1 MAAMSPSSSP
11 RLPSPPPIAED
22 QLGPKSPILEEPA
35 SVDQGSARR
44 IRPGTKAQDMA
55 DGPPLA
61 DLKDIES
68 AFQLMEYLKALH
80 YSATHPSDSSTS
92 SPLDRTAAMKLAE
105 PPPGVERA
113 LWLYELCRFLTEHA
127 NSILIALFADD
138 PPCSAQTCPEMRA
151 SEWQYLCAVHDP
163 PKSCCA
169 VDYCCHTLD
178 WAANTLTSPKN
189 FPSRL
194 ALGTEANTAHQQIR
208 QLTNV
213 FRRVYRIFAHAW
225 FQHRDMFWK
234 VENKTGLYSFFKVVC
249 DTYSLIPSDNYT
261 IPPEAEGIE
270 STPTESSQTIPT
282 ILKKDDKAEGESGDV
297 DVAGNSTLVTGNTTK
312 RHRHTPSASA
322 HSISVI
328 EENEE
333 EESSPAKAAEK
344 AAEKAAAESQ
354 SNSESAEKSE
364 ETSEEPAKADEES
377 PAEKTEGSEDSKEA
391 PKEEETPVVEITEA
405 SPVQEA
411 EDPIKDAEPE
421 KAEPESKGDE
431 ESESK
436 EGAKEESKDESET
449 SKPDEAKDEE
459 KDGEKA
465 DEKADEKSTEKTEEF
480 GDDKTEENAESEK
493 ASEEK
498 TAAEPMKP
506 DESAAAD
513 ADEAGKTVAD

>member
-1 MAAMSPSSSP
+1 MAH
-11 RLPSPPPIAED
+11 RWL
-22 QLGPKSPILEEPA
+22 ILKTCVPVHNGCCHLNKL
-35 SVDQGSARR
+35 SDSCLQ
-44 IRPGTKAQDMA
+44 
-55 DGPPLA
+55 
-61 DLKDIES
+61 IES

-80 YSATHPSDSSTS
+80 YSATRPSDSHTS
-92 SPLDRTAAMKLAE
+92 IPLDRNAAMKLAE

-169 VDYCCHTLD
+169 IDYCCHTLD

-249 DTYSLIPSDNYT
+249 DTYNLIPSDNYT

-270 STPTESSQTIPT
+270 STPTESAQMVPT
-282 ILKKDDKAEGESGDV
+282 ILKKESKGEGDAGDV

-322 HSISVI
+322 HQISVI
-328 EENEE
+328 EEKEE
-333 EESSPAKAAEK
+333 EEGSAAKAAEK
-344 AAEKAAAESQ
+344 PAEKPADESQ
-354 SNSESAEKSE
+354 SESESAEKPQETLEEPPKTEEEPSEHAE
-364 ETSEEPAKADEES
+364 ETKENS
-377 PAEKTEGSEDSKEA
+377 TEN
-391 PKEEETPVVEITEA
+391 ETPVVEVTEA
-405 SPVQEA
+405 SPDQETD
-411 EDPIKDAEPE
+411 DPIKENVPE
-421 KAEPESKGDE
+421 KVESKPESDGA
-431 ESESK
+431 SETEDSK
-436 EGAKEESKDESET
+436 DESKDEAGESASER
-449 SKPDEAKDEE
+449 PAEDDAAKSE
-459 KDGEKA
+459 EKA
-465 DEKADEKSTEKTEEF
+465 DEKPSDKVDEKTEE
-480 GDDKTEENAESEK
+480 KH
-493 ASEEK
+493 EEK
-498 TAAEPMKP
+498 DTSDKAAEDKMDGEITKP

-513 ADEAGKTVAD
+513 AEEAAKTVGD

>member
-1 MAAMSPSSSP
+1 
-11 RLPSPPPIAED
+11 
-22 QLGPKSPILEEPA
+22 
-35 SVDQGSARR
+35 
-44 IRPGTKAQDMA
+44 
-55 DGPPLA
+55 
-61 DLKDIES
+61 
-68 AFQLMEYLKALH
+68 MEYLKALH
-80 YSATHPSDSSTS
+80 YAATHPSDSGTS

-270 STPTESSQTIPT
+270 STPTEPTQTVPT
-282 ILKKDDKAEGESGDV
+282 ILRKDDKGEGEAGEV
-297 DVAGNSTLVTGNTTK
+297 DVAGNATLVTGNTTK
-312 RHRHTPSASA
+312 RHRHTVSAGA
-322 HSISVI
+322 HAISVI

-333 EESSPAKAAEK
+333 EEGSPAKAAEK
-344 AAEKAAAESQ
+344 AAEKAAQASQPEAEV
-354 SNSESAEKSE
+354 SEKLEEASDEPAKVEEETLAEKSE
-364 ETSEEPAKADEES
+364 EAEEASEEEP
-377 PAEKTEGSEDSKEA
+377 
-391 PKEEETPVVEITEA
+391 PVIDVTEA
-405 SPVQEA
+405 SPANESD
-411 EDPIKDAEPE
+411 DPLKVAEPVE
-421 KAEPESKGDE
+421 T

-436 EGAKEESKDESET
+436 DDEQTEAKESSGEGAVEEVEGTKE
-449 SKPDEAKDEE
+449 EE
-459 KDGEKA
+459 KDIEESGEKA
-465 DEKADEKSTEKTEEF
+465 DEKPTEEDDQRPDEKAEHHGEEQPDSKDATEE
-480 GDDKTEENAESEK
+480 KAES
-493 ASEEK
+493 
-498 TAAEPMKP
+498 EPMKP
-506 DESAAAD
+506 EESAAAD
-513 ADEAGKTVAD
+513 ADETAKTVAD

>member
-22 QLGPKSPILEEPA
+22 QLGPKSPIAEEHA
-35 SVDQGSARR
+35 EEAKVDQGSARR

-55 DGPPLA
+55 EGPPLA
-61 DLKDIES
+61 DLKDIDS

-80 YSATHPSDSSTS
+80 YSATHPSDSNTS
-92 SPLDRTAAMKLAE
+92 CPLDRTAAMKLAE

-249 DTYSLIPSDNYT
+249 DTYNLIPSDNYT

-270 STPTESSQTIPT
+270 STPTESAQTVPK
-282 ILKKDDKAEGESGDV
+282 ILKKDDKAEGNAEEL
-297 DVAGNSTLVTGNTTK
+297 DVAGNATLVTGNTTK
-312 RHRHTPSASA
+312 RHRHTPSASG
-322 HSISVI
+322 HQISVI
-328 EENEE
+328 EEKEE
-333 EESSPAKAAEK
+333 EDASAAKAAEK
-344 AAEKAAAESQ
+344 AAQTAAEELPKESDA
-354 SNSESAEKSE
+354 SEKP
-364 ETSEEPAKADEES
+364 TNVGDS
-377 PAEKTEGSEDSKEA
+377 PAVEKTEIPDDASGS
-391 PKEEETPVVEITEA
+391 PKEDDAPVVEVTEA
-405 SPVQEA
+405 SPEKEA
-411 EDPIKDAEPE
+411 EVPPNEAEF
-421 KAEPESKGDE
+421 G
-431 ESESK
+431 
-436 EGAKEESKDESET
+436 ET
-449 SKPDEAKDEE
+449 ASEAKDEE
-459 KDGEKA
+459 RAEAKVESEDEPEAPEKEETKEEEGDKPDEMAEQPRDKDNEEA
-465 DEKADEKSTEKTEEF
+465 DGDDDKPETEKT
-480 GDDKTEENAESEK
+480 GVDT
-493 ASEEK
+493 
-498 TAAEPMKP
+498 MKP
-506 DESAAAD
+506 DDSPAAD
-513 ADEAGKTVAD
+513 AEESAKTVAD

>member
-22 QLGPKSPILEEPA
+22 QLGPKSPIAEEHSEEA
-35 SVDQGSARR
+35 KVDQGSARR

-55 DGPPLA
+55 EGPPLA

-80 YSATHPSDSSTS
+80 YSATHPSDSNTS

-169 VDYCCHTLD
+169 IDYCCHTLD

-249 DTYSLIPSDNYT
+249 DTYNLIPSDNYT

-270 STPTESSQTIPT
+270 STPTESAQTVPK
-282 ILKKDDKAEGESGDV
+282 ILKKEEKGEGNAGEL
-297 DVAGNSTLVTGNTTK
+297 DVAGNATLVTGNTTK
-312 RHRHTPSASA
+312 RHRHTPSASG
-322 HSISVI
+322 HQISVI
-328 EENEE
+328 EEKEE
-333 EESSPAKAAEK
+333 EDASSAKAAEK
-344 AAEKAAAESQ
+344 AAQTSAEELATEPDTPEQPASADDK
-354 SNSESAEKSE
+354 SSSENTESSESANEV
-364 ETSEEPAKADEES
+364 
-377 PAEKTEGSEDSKEA
+377 SKDDEA
-391 PKEEETPVVEITEA
+391 PIVEVTEA
-405 SPVQEA
+405 SPEKEA
-411 EDPIKDAEPE
+411 EPPLKEAESDETAPE
-421 KAEPESKGDE
+421 V
-431 ESESK
+431 
-436 EGAKEESKDESET
+436 
-449 SKPDEAKDEE
+449 KDEE
-459 KDGEKA
+459 KSEVKEESQDEPESSKEAETTEEESDKPDATTEKPSDEDSKKTDEKEESEHEKVA
-465 DEKADEKSTEKTEEF
+465 DEKTE
-480 GDDKTEENAESEK
+480 AE
-493 ASEEK
+493 AI
-498 TAAEPMKP
+498 KP
-506 DESAAAD
+506 NESPAAD
-513 ADEAGKTVAD
+513 ADEATKTVAD

>member
-1 MAAMSPSSSP
+1 
-11 RLPSPPPIAED
+11 
-22 QLGPKSPILEEPA
+22 
-35 SVDQGSARR
+35 
-44 IRPGTKAQDMA
+44 
-55 DGPPLA
+55 
-61 DLKDIES
+61 
-68 AFQLMEYLKALH
+68 MEYLKALH
-80 YSATHPSDSSTS
+80 YSATHPSDSHTS
-92 SPLDRTAAMKLAE
+92 IPLDRNAAMKLAE

-249 DTYSLIPSDNYT
+249 DTYNLIPSDNYT

-270 STPTESSQTIPT
+270 STPTESSQTVPT
-282 ILKKDDKAEGESGDV
+282 ILKKENRGEGEAGDV

-322 HSISVI
+322 HQISVI
-328 EENEE
+328 EEKEE
-333 EESSPAKAAEK
+333 EEGSAAKAAEK
-344 AAEKAAAESQ
+344 LAEKTAEDTQPESDPAAT
-354 SNSESAEKSE
+354 SE
-364 ETSEEPAKADEES
+364 ETLEES
-377 PAEKTEGSEDSKEA
+377 PKTEDEETSVEKVDHSEESTEA
-391 PKEEETPVVEITEA
+391 PKEDDTPVVEVTEA
-405 SPVQEA
+405 SPEQESD
-411 EDPIKDAEPE
+411 DPIKEVEPKKTE
-421 KAEPESKGDE
+421 TKQENNHA
-431 ESESK
+431 SESK
-436 EGAKEESKDESET
+436 EENKSEVQEELQEATAEKVTEEDAAKSAEKV
-449 SKPDEAKDEE
+449 EE
-459 KDGEKA
+459 KSSEKD
-465 DEKADEKSTEKTEEF
+465 DEDSDKKSTEES
-480 GDDKTEENAESEK
+480 GSEK
-493 ASEEK
+493 LADAK
-498 TAAEPMKP
+498 ADADVMKP
-506 DESAAAD
+506 AESAAAD
-513 ADEAGKTVAD
+513 SDEAAKTVAD

>member
-22 QLGPKSPILEEPA
+22 QLGPKSPIAEEYA
-35 SVDQGSARR
+35 EDAKVDQGSARR

-55 DGPPLA
+55 EGPPLA
-61 DLKDIES
+61 DLKDIDS

-80 YSATHPSDSSTS
+80 YSATHPSDSNTS

-249 DTYSLIPSDNYT
+249 DTYNLIPSDNYT

-270 STPTESSQTIPT
+270 STPTESAQTVPKL
-282 ILKKDDKAEGESGDV
+282 LKKDDKGEANAGEL
-297 DVAGNSTLVTGNTTK
+297 DVAGNATLVTGNTTK
-312 RHRHTPSASA
+312 RHRHTPSASG
-322 HSISVI
+322 HQISVI
-328 EENEE
+328 EEKEE
-333 EESSPAKAAEK
+333 EDASSAKAAEK
-344 AAEKAAAESQ
+344 AAQTAAEELPKEVDASDKPAGAGD
-354 SNSESAEKSE
+354 SSEDERTKGSDDASEASKEDEAPVVEVTKASPENESDDPLKEVESGETMLETKNEEKPEATEEGKDELEATEKE
-364 ETSEEPAKADEES
+364 ET
-377 PAEKTEGSEDSKEA
+377 
-391 PKEEETPVVEITEA
+391 KEEESKMPDETGEEPSEKNNEKADGDDVK
-405 SPVQEA
+405 P
-411 EDPIKDAEPE
+411 EPE
-421 KAEPESKGDE
+421 KSTDERTEAE
-431 ESESK
+431 
-436 EGAKEESKDESET
+436 T
-449 SKPDEAKDEE
+449 
-459 KDGEKA
+459 
-465 DEKADEKSTEKTEEF
+465 
-480 GDDKTEENAESEK
+480 
-493 ASEEK
+493 
-498 TAAEPMKP
+498 MKP
-506 DESAAAD
+506 GESSATDAEEAA
-513 ADEAGKTVAD
+513 KTVAD